1 MTRDEL
7 ADKFCESCVELQRA
21 ELKRI
26 ACEKLNSESELEKRR
41 CHATLEA
48 LIKQSA
54 SRTALAQA
62 SAPATVAKA
71 SSESAVAFAV
81 AVGKWRTAEVM
92 LQKAVASVEALKQE
106 SKDALELLISAC
118 QEAG

>member
-1 MTRDEL
+1 MPGRRH
-7 ADKFCESCVELQRA
+7 ARNLQPLRG
-21 ELKRI
+21 LRQI
-26 ACEKLNSESELEKRR
+26 CGKLNSESELEKRR

-71 SSESAVAFAV
+71 SSESAIAFAM

-92 LQKAVASVEALKQE
+92 LPKAVASVEALKQE
-106 SKDALELLISAC
+106 SKDAPELLISAC
-118 QEAG
+118 QDAG